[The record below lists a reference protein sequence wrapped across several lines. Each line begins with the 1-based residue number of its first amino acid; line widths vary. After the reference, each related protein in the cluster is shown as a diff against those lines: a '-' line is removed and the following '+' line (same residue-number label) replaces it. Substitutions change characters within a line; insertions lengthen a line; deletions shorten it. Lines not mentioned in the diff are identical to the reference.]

1 MDYQKVLPKK
11 STYNKF
17 NKFTRFIIFIIF
29 FFIIFKVID
38 KILSFY
44 NLNQETNYIYFNW
57 VSLLFFL
64 FVLLPIRKSV
74 L

>member
-1 MDYQKVLPKK
+1 MGYQKV
-11 STYNKF
+11 
-17 NKFTRFIIFIIF
+17 NKFTRFIIFIAF
-29 FFIIFKVID
+29 FFLIFKVID
-38 KILSFY
+38 RILSFY
-44 NLNQETNYIYFNW
+44 NLNQESTYIYFNW

>member
-11 STYNKF
+11 STI
-17 NKFTRFIIFIIF
+17 NKFTRFMIFIVF
-29 FFIIFKVID
+29 FFLIFKVID

-44 NLNQETNYIYFNW
+44 NLNKETTYIYFNW
-57 VSLLFFL
+57 ISLLFFL

>member
-11 STYNKF
+11 STL
-17 NKFTRFIIFIIF
+17 NKFTRFMIFIVF
-29 FFIIFKVID
+29 FFLIFKVID
-38 KILSFY
+38 RILSFY
-44 NLNQETNYIYFNW
+44 NLNQETTYIYFNW